1 MLVSDLADTLL
12 MLKASLHKLLPEVV
26 DLILVGASG
35 GEHFILGFG
44 DKFALLADFFMQL
57 LIL

>member
-12 MLKASLHKLLPEVV
+12 MLKASLHQLLPEIV
-26 DLILVGASG
+26 DFILVSAFG
-35 GEHFILGFG
+35 GKHLTLGFG
-44 DKFALLADFFMQL
+44 GKFALLGHLFMQL